1 VNEIRN
7 PTQKRIDGVSVASI
21 TTAFTIYMIVAIAGF
36 YTYGDQV
43 QSNILISYPSMSLT
57 HLGLP
62 TLTLL

>member
-21 TTAFTIYMIVAIAGF
+21 TTAFVIYMIVAIAGF

-62 TLTLL
+62 L